1 MMSEIA
7 AAVSAGPGA
16 FAPCFCRGQPQQ
28 AVRCAAIGPLGVEEW
43 GAHCADAL
51 AGDLRGRLSDAR
63 AALIQCGGLFPSP
76 AAPASAPP
84 AIPVAVKGDIAN
96 LGAITK
102 GLAASGDDG
111 ATLIGRIIA
120 FQLKNARP
128 PAEAA
133 RAALEQHD
141 GVFAFV
147 ALLPST
153 NTKLVAG
160 VKNSDL
166 FLGFGN
172 CDSFAF
178 TDQHAARDNNNLI
191 ALEPDDVAA
200 LTPLSISIVD
210 RGGMWIE
217 KRPSQAGGPAPLMST
232 GAA

>member
-1 MMSEIA
+1 MSEIA

-28 AVRCAAIGPLGVEEW
+28 VVRCAAIGPLGVEEW
-43 GAHCADAL
+43 RAHCADAL
-51 AGDLRGRLSDAR
+51 ASDLRGRLSDAR
-63 AALIQCGGLFPSP
+63 AALVQCGGLFPSP

-96 LGAITK
+96 LGAVTK
-102 GLAASGDDG
+102 HLAASSDDG

-120 FQLKNARP
+120 FQLKNDRP

-133 RAALEQHD
+133 RTALEQLD

-147 ALLPST
+147 SLLPDT
-153 NTKLVAG
+153 NTNLVAG
-160 VKNSDL
+160 VKNGDL
-166 FLGFGN
+166 FLGFGR
-172 CDSFAF
+172 CESFAF
-178 TDQHAARDNNNLI
+178 TDQRSARDKSNLI
-191 ALEPDDVAA
+191 ALEPDDVAI

-210 RGGMWIE
+210 REGMWIE
-217 KRPSQAGGPAPLMST
+217 KRPSLAGGPAPLMPT